1 MTLRCLG
8 WEYSRS
14 FKDRIT
20 MVIIKLKSQSLS
32 VKIFGWTLFLFGILA
47 FLISLSFASFILI
60 IPGLWGVF
68 YSKGIQFNETAN
80 QFRKYQVAWGFKTG
94 GWYALSKYNHIAI
107 TTRSQDKYGKIQ
119 NSDRTY
125 SLRFRNNTKTEYVH
139 ITKLDSHAD
148 IVVLASKLA
157 ERLNL
162 PIKDFTL
169 N

>member
-1 MTLRCLG
+1 MCIR
-8 WEYSRS
+8 
-14 FKDRIT
+14 DR
-20 MVIIKLKSQSLS
+20 
-32 VKIFGWTLFLFGILA
+32 
-47 FLISLSFASFILI
+47 
-60 IPGLWGVF
+60 
-68 YSKGIQFNETAN
+68 
-80 QFRKYQVAWGFKTG
+80 FRKYQVAWGFKTG